1 MINRISFQRLDYPSP
16 ALEPFAE
23 DFAEFL
29 LANPIYFTDFC
40 EFLRFSTG
48 WRKINYRERLD
59 SWKRLKIGRAN
70 LKNSNTQKF
79 VEFVDR
85 FFYSCQNDS
94 DIEKMRGLVP
104 EKLLEK
110 IFYMRYSSRT
120 HKQDHGCS
128 VSIDGEEVRYICPDP
143 YDIGDDSDKDRRTV
157 DIGTW
162 DGIEGE
168 FAEIKVSPDSFHT
181 KEIKYLRVLAN
192 KLKINTINHKIYLIA
207 LKERQLT
214 QERLARLTE
223 YIEGEFDLIGRD
235 EIFNLQ
241 QVI

>member
-1 MINRISFQRLDYPSP
+1 MINRISFQRLDYPLP

-23 DFAEFL
+23 EFADFL
-29 LANPIYFTDFC
+29 LVTPTYFIDFC

-48 WRKINYRERLD
+48 WKKANYRERFD
-59 SWKRLKIGRAN
+59 SWKRLKIGRTN
-70 LKNSNTQKF
+70 LKNLNTQKF

-85 FFYSCQNDS
+85 FFSTCQNDR

-110 IFYMRYSSRT
+110 IFQIRYSSKI

-128 VSIDGEEVRYICPDP
+128 VLIDGEEVKYICPNP
-143 YDIGDDSDKDRRTV
+143 YDIGDDSDKNRRTV
-157 DIGTW
+157 DIGAW
-162 DGIEGE
+162 DGINGE

-181 KEIKYLRVLAN
+181 KEIKYLRLLAD
-192 KLKINTINHKIYLIA
+192 KLKVNDINHKVYLIA

-214 QERLARLTE
+214 QERLAQLTE
-223 YIEGEFDLIGRD
+223 YIDGEFDLIGRD
-235 EIFNLQ
+235 EILTLR